1 MSDLYFN
8 SELDA
13 VCLLMKD
20 GYEDHYDPII
30 TLVVHEDEVAINN
43 GYYHTYRIALDGINK
58 IITYKRKPHYHQ
70 DIDVVEYTDYDHET
84 IWENKQWN
92 KCDKWFN

>member
-1 MSDLYFN
+1 MSDLYF
-8 SELDA
+8 SGELEELDA

-30 TLVVHEDEVAINN
+30 TLVVSEDEVAIDN
-43 GYYHTYRIALDGINK
+43 GYYHTCRIALDGINK

-84 IWENKQWN
+84 IWENKQ
-92 KCDKWFN
+92 